1 MWVNRFDTETTLTVA
16 FPQNPVARD
25 SVERYIRAV
34 RAMCL
39 RVVEHGAA
47 AVPNRR
53 RVVAAVNASAA
64 RSTADAAD
72 RTDRRLQGAGFGANP
87 VLR

>member
-1 MWVNRFDTETTLTVA
+1 
-16 FPQNPVARD
+16 
-25 SVERYIRAV
+25 
-34 RAMCL
+34 MCL

-64 RSTADAAD
+64 RSTANAAD